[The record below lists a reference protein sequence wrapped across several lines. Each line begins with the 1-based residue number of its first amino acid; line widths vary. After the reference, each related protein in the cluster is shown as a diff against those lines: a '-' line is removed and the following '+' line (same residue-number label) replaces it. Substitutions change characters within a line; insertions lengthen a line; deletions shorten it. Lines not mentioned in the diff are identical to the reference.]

1 MENENAKVFYPK
13 RVAMELLELIKPK
26 LPNEDDMQEYEPDEY
41 CAGCTEAIN
50 RFIEM
55 PIVTLFEPINVARI
69 DLFIGLN
76 SHQND
81 EDSRLSIE
89 LLKKKREIFI
99 NIQTLAQERFTQD
112 LNLPNLKWQNEH
124 RHIKQEN
131 LNEFESLVQDT
142 FSDYAI
148 YIERIKATFKAID
161 DELEARYNE
170 SFDKY
175 EKERIAKDYAQ
186 SKAIEAQLEA
196 QVESEYE
203 DFLDAQKYN
212 PNLRA

>member
-1 MENENAKVFYPK
+1 MENEKVFYPK
-13 RVAMELLELIKPK
+13 CVAMELLELIKPK

-50 RFIEM
+50 RFMEM
-55 PIVTLFEPINVARI
+55 PIITLFEPINVARI

-76 SHQND
+76 SHHND
-81 EDSRLSIE
+81 EDSKLSIE
-89 LLKKKREIFI
+89 LLKKKRETFI
-99 NIQTLAQERFTQD
+99 KIQTLAQERFTQG

-148 YIERIKATFKAID
+148 YIERIKATFNAID

-170 SFDKY
+170 SYDKIQ
-175 EKERIAKDYAQ
+175 EERIAKDYAE
-186 SKAIEAQLEA
+186 SKAIEAMLEA
-196 QVESEYE
+196 QVEGEYE